1 MYPILMPITNSFFV
15 RLSNW
20 WVVSGKVMTVISLI
34 IVPLL
39 IIISYYYIYQLA
51 YSKVYYELDPQTG
64 KLTIQYREGFLLVLD
79 GITYIQIIVFF
90 FIFVVYPPYPAL
102 ASIERYFK
110 ETGYKKAVV
119 EYTSVLLGGK
129 QIITVVADDTMSSV
143 ANNVAKLNETLN
155 IHLIRK

>member
-1 MYPILMPITNSFFV
+1 MPITNSFFV

-39 IIISYYYIYQLA
+39 IIISHYYIYQLA
-51 YSKVYYELDPQTG
+51 YSKAYYELDPQTG

-102 ASIERYFK
+102 ASAIL
-110 ETGYKKAVV
+110 KKQDI
-119 EYTSVLLGGK
+119 K
-129 QIITVVADDTMSSV
+129 
-143 ANNVAKLNETLN
+143 KRWLN
-155 IHLIRK
+155 IPQFFLEVNKL